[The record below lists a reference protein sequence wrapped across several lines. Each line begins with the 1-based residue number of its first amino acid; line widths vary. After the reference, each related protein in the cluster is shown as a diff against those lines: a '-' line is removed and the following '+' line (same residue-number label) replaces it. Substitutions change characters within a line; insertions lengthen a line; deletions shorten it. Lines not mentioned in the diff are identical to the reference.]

1 MITETNTAID
11 TDTEVKNPLG
21 LKKIY
26 HVEFYVGNA
35 KQAEFYYRKA
45 FGFSRAAYSGLETG
59 NRETTS
65 YLLKQNNV
73 NFVLTTP
80 LSPEH
85 PAAEHIKQHGDGV
98 RDIAFYVEDADHAF
112 NEAVKRGATPVTEP
126 RDLSDDN
133 GTVRHSAIATYGDT
147 IHSFISYTSGRNAS
161 VNERANGN
169 GTESHLASEAAT
181 PFSSRKEGS
190 YIYNGVFLPGF
201 VEQKVDGEPVGVM
214 IVDHIVGNVELGK
227 MNVWC
232 DFYRDVLGFFR
243 YITFDDKDISTEYS
257 ALMSIVMSD
266 GQHNIKFPINEP
278 AIGKGGKSQIQE
290 YIDFYRSAGAQHIAL
305 LCRDIR
311 STVAKLA
318 ENGVEFLR
326 VPDTYYEELKDRV
339 GEIDEDVD
347 DLKRLGILVDRDDEG
362 YLLQIFTKPVEDRPT
377 VFYEILQ
384 RKGCKGFGKGNF
396 KALFVS
402 IEEEQRRRGNL

>member
-1 MITETNTAID
+1 MITETSVTVETNTA
-11 TDTEVKNPLG
+11 VQNPLG
-21 LKKIY
+21 LKKIH

-45 FGFSRAAYSGLETG
+45 FGFSRVAYSGLETG

-65 YLLKQNNV
+65 YLMRQGNV
-73 NFVLTTP
+73 NFVLTAA
-80 LSPEH
+80 LGPEH
-85 PAAEHIKQHGDGV
+85 PAAEHVKLHGDGV
-98 RDIAFYVEDADHAF
+98 KDIAFYVEDADHAF
-112 NEAVKRGATPVTEP
+112 NEAVKRGATPVIEP
-126 RDLSDDN
+126 RDLSDEN
-133 GTVRHSAIATYGDT
+133 GTVRHAAIATYGDT
-147 IHSFISYTSGRNAS
+147 IHSFYSYDDGTPHAS
-161 VNERANGN
+161 KGLSDGN
-169 GTESHLASEAAT
+169 GHSPAAGCNSKYSG
-181 PFSSRKEGS
+181 P
-190 YIYNGVFLPGF
+190 FLPGF
-201 VEQKVDGEPVGVM
+201 VEQRVEGDGVGLM
-214 IVDHIVGNVELGK
+214 LVDHIVGNVELGK
-227 MNVWC
+227 MNHWC

-278 AIGKGGKSQIQE
+278 AEGKAGKSQIQE
-290 YIDFYRSAGAQHIAL
+290 YIDFYRSAGVQHVAL
-305 LCRDIR
+305 LCRDVIE
-311 STVAKLA
+311 TVGKLQA
-318 ENGVEFLR
+318 NGVEFLR
-326 VPDTYYEELKDRV
+326 VPDTYYETLLDRV
-339 GEIDEDVD
+339 GPIDEDLA
-347 DLKRLGILVDRDDEG
+347 DLQRLGILVDRDDEG

>member
-11 TDTEVKNPLG
+11 TNTAVQNPLG
-21 LKKIY
+21 LKKIH

-45 FGFSRAAYSGLETG
+45 FGFSRFAYRGLETG
-59 NRETTS
+59 DREVTS
-65 YLLKQNNV
+65 YLMRQNRV

-80 LSPEH
+80 LHPEH

-98 RDIAFYVEDADHAF
+98 RDIAFYVDDADHAF
-112 NEAVKRGATPVTEP
+112 NESVKRGAKGVIDP
-126 RDLSDDN
+126 RDVTDDN
-133 GTVRHSAIATYGDT
+133 GTVRHAAIATYGDT
-147 IHSFISYTSGRNAS
+147 IHSFYSYNS
-161 VNERANGN
+161 VSSPHVSKGSAENGN
-169 GTESHLASEAAT
+169 TADPYTYVG
-181 PFSSRKEGS
+181 P
-190 YIYNGVFLPGF
+190 FLPGF
-201 VEQKVDGEPVGVM
+201 RAQNVDGEPVGIM

-227 MNVWC
+227 MNYWC

-266 GQHNIKFPINEP
+266 GGHNIKFPINEP
-278 AIGKGGKSQIQE
+278 AESKKGKSQIQE

-305 LCRDIR
+305 LCKDIR
-311 STVAKLA
+311 HSVAKLQA
-318 ENGVEFLR
+318 NGVEFLT
-326 VPDTYYEELKDRV
+326 VPDTYYDELPSRV
-339 GEIDEDVD
+339 GDIDEDIAS
-347 DLKRLGILVDRDDEG
+347 LKELGILVDRDDEG

>member
-1 MITETNTAID
+1 MITETNTATVD
-11 TDTEVKNPLG
+11 NAAVKNPLG
-21 LKKIY
+21 LKKIH

-65 YLLKQNNV
+65 YLVKQGNV
-73 NFVLTTP
+73 NFVLTAP
-80 LSPEH
+80 MGPEH
-85 PAAEHIKQHGDGV
+85 PAADHLKRHGDGV
-98 RDIAFYVEDADHAF
+98 KDIAFYVEDADHAF
-112 NEAVKRGATPVTEP
+112 NEAVKRGATPVVEP
-126 RDLSDDN
+126 RDLKDEN
-133 GTVRHSAIATYGDT
+133 GSVRHSAIATYGDT
-147 IHSFISYTSGRNAS
+147 IHSFISYNTNNGHNYSG
-161 VNERANGN
+161 
-169 GTESHLASEAAT
+169 
-181 PFSSRKEGS
+181 P
-190 YIYNGVFLPGF
+190 FLPGF
-201 VEQKVDGEPVGVM
+201 VEQKVEGDGVGLM
-214 IVDHIVGNVELGK
+214 LVDHIVGNVELGK
-227 MNVWC
+227 MNSWC

-278 AIGKGGKSQIQE
+278 AEGKGGKSQIQE
-290 YIDFYRSAGAQHIAL
+290 YIDFYRSAGAQHVAL
-305 LCRDIR
+305 LCRDILH
-311 STVAKLA
+311 TVGKLQ

-326 VPDTYYEELKDRV
+326 VPDEYYEEIPARV
-339 GEIDEDVD
+339 GEIDEDIE

>member
-1 MITETNTAID
+1 MITEKNIAVDTNT
-11 TDTEVKNPLG
+11 EVRNPLG
-21 LKKIY
+21 LKKIH

-59 NRETTS
+59 NRDTTS
-65 YLLKQNNV
+65 YLMKQNNV

-80 LSPEH
+80 LNPDH

-98 RDIAFYVEDADHAF
+98 RDIAFYVDDADHAF
-112 NEAVKRGATPVTEP
+112 NEAVRRGATAVIEP

-133 GTVRHSAIATYGDT
+133 GTVRHAAIATYGDT
-147 IHSFISYTSGRNAS
+147 IHSFYSYNSPRGGET
-161 VNERANGN
+161 NGD
-169 GTESHLASEAAT
+169 
-181 PFSSRKEGS
+181 KYS
-190 YIYNGVFLPGF
+190 YVGPFLPGF
-201 VEQKVDGEPVGVM
+201 QSQQVDGEPVGIM

-227 MNVWC
+227 MNTWC

-266 GQHNIKFPINEP
+266 GGHNIKFPINEP
-278 AIGKGGKSQIQE
+278 AEGKGGKSQIQE

-305 LCRDIR
+305 LCRDVL
-311 STVAKLA
+311 STVEKLQA
-318 ENGVEFLR
+318 NGVEFLR
-326 VPDTYYEELKDRV
+326 VPDTYYEELPDRI
-339 GEIDEDVD
+339 GCIDEDINQ
-347 DLKRLGILVDRDDEG
+347 LKRLGILVDRDEEG

>member
-1 MITETNTAID
+1 MSD
-11 TDTEVKNPLG
+11 TNPLG
-21 LKKIY
+21 LKKIH

-45 FGFSRAAYSGLETG
+45 FGFSRAGYSGLETG

-65 YLLKQNNV
+65 YLMRQNRV

-80 LSPEH
+80 LNPDH

-98 RDIAFYVEDADHAF
+98 RDIAFQVDDADHAF
-112 NEAVKRGATPVTEP
+112 NEAVKRGATAVTEP
-126 RDLSDDN
+126 RDLSDAN
-133 GTVRHSAIATYGDT
+133 GRVRHAAIATYGDT
-147 IHSFISYTSGRNAS
+147 IHSFYSYDDGRKPA
-161 VNERANGN
+161 ANGN
-169 GTESHLASEAAT
+169 GNPKSKIQN
-181 PFSSRKEGS
+181 PKYG
-190 YIYNGVFLPGF
+190 GVFLPGF
-201 VEQKVDGEPVGVM
+201 EPQEVAGEETG
-214 IVDHIVGNVELGK
+214 IQLVDHIVGNVELGK
-227 MNVWC
+227 MNYWC

-266 GQHNIKFPINEP
+266 GGHNIKFPINEP
-278 AIGKGGKSQIQE
+278 AESKKGKSQIQE

-305 LCRDIR
+305 LCKDIR
-311 STVAKLA
+311 HTVAKLQ
-318 ENGVEFLR
+318 ENGVEFLT
-326 VPDTYYEELKDRV
+326 VPDTYYEEMPLRV
-339 GEIDEDVD
+339 GPIDEDIAS
-347 DLKRLGILVDRDDEG
+347 LKKLGILVDRDEEG

>member
-1 MITETNTAID
+1 MTTQ
-11 TDTEVKNPLG
+11 NPLG
-21 LKKIY
+21 LKKIH

-45 FGFSRAAYSGLETG
+45 FGFSRAGYSGLETG
-59 NRETTS
+59 NREVTS
-65 YLLKQNNV
+65 YLMRQTNI

-85 PAAEHIKQHGDGV
+85 PAAEHIKKHGDGV

-112 NEAVKRGATPVTEP
+112 NEAVKRGATPITEP
-126 RDLSDDN
+126 HDLADEDGS
-133 GTVRHSAIATYGDT
+133 VRHSAIATYGDT
-147 IHSFISYTSGRNAS
+147 IHSFISYNTN
-161 VNERANGN
+161 NGHN
-169 GTESHLASEAAT
+169 
-181 PFSSRKEGS
+181 
-190 YIYNGVFLPGF
+190 YNGIFLPGF
-201 VEQKVDGEPVGVM
+201 VEQTVEGEPTGIM
-214 IVDHIVGNVELGK
+214 LVDHIVGNVELGK
-227 MNVWC
+227 MTHWC

-278 AIGKGGKSQIQE
+278 AEGKGGKSQIQE

-305 LCRDIR
+305 LCRDILH
-311 STVAKLA
+311 TVDKLQQ
-318 ENGVEFLR
+318 NGVEFLR
-326 VPDTYYEELKDRV
+326 VPDTYYDEIPERV
-339 GEIDEDVD
+339 GEIDEDIA

>member
-1 MITETNTAID
+1 MITETNTAVEKS
-11 TDTEVKNPLG
+11 TAVQNPLG
-21 LKKIY
+21 LKKIH

-45 FGFSRAAYSGLETG
+45 FGFSRAAYAGLETG

-65 YLLKQNNV
+65 YLMRQGNV
-73 NFVLTTP
+73 NFVLTAP
-80 LSPEH
+80 MGPEH

-98 RDIAFYVEDADHAF
+98 KDIAFYVEDADHAF
-112 NEAVKRGATPVTEP
+112 NESVRRGATPVTEP
-126 RDLSDDN
+126 HDWKDEN
-133 GTVRHSAIATYGDT
+133 GSVRKAAIATYGDT
-147 IHSFISYTSGRNAS
+147 IHSFISYNSGGNAN
-161 VNERANGN
+161 VNERANGKGN
-169 GTESHLASEAAT
+169 GSPQSAVRT
-181 PFSSRKEGS
+181 PHS
-190 YIYNGVFLPGF
+190 YSGPFLPGF
-201 VEQKVDGEPVGVM
+201 VEQKVEGDGVGLM
-214 IVDHIVGNVELGK
+214 LVDHIVGNVELGQ
-227 MNVWC
+227 MNRWC

-278 AIGKGGKSQIQE
+278 AEGKGGKSQIQE
-290 YIDFYRSAGAQHIAL
+290 YIDFYRSAGAQHVAL

-311 STVAKLA
+311 HTVGKLQD
-318 ENGVEFLR
+318 NGVEFLR

-339 GEIDEDVD
+339 GEIDEDID

>member
-1 MITETNTAID
+1 MITETNTAIN
-11 TDTEVKNPLG
+11 TAVQNPLG
-21 LKKIY
+21 LKKIH

-59 NRETTS
+59 NRDTTS
-65 YLLKQNNV
+65 YVMRQSNIS
-73 NFVLTTP
+73 FVLTTP
-80 LSPEH
+80 LHPDH

-98 RDIAFYVEDADHAF
+98 RDIAFYVDDADNAF
-112 NEAVKRGATPVTEP
+112 SESVRRGAKPIVEP
-126 RDLSDDN
+126 HDVSDEN
-133 GTVRHSAIATYGDT
+133 GTVRHAAIATYGDT
-147 IHSFISYTSGRNAS
+147 IHSFISYNSPRGGTDT
-161 VNERANGN
+161 NG
-169 GTESHLASEAAT
+169 AD
-181 PFSSRKEGS
+181 RYS
-190 YIYNGVFLPGF
+190 YVGPFLPGF
-201 VEQKVDGEPVGVM
+201 VEQQVDGDPTGIM
-214 IVDHIVGNVELGK
+214 LVDHIVGNVELGK
-227 MNVWC
+227 MNEWC

-278 AIGKGGKSQIQE
+278 AEGKGGKSQIQE

-311 STVAKLA
+311 STVAKLQ
-318 ENGVEFLR
+318 ENGIEFLR
-326 VPDTYYEELKDRV
+326 VPDTYYEELADRV
-339 GEIDEDVD
+339 GCIDEDVE